1 MCGDCSPA
9 PGRRT
14 VTRLLLAGAGLTALA
29 ACTPSGSGPSPTGS
43 GTTLWATESS
53 TAAPPASSG
62 SPGVPRATGSPA
74 SAAPAAPST
83 SATASSAPPATHSA
97 SAPPSDAPKASAP
110 PSATAPATGAAAPPS
125 AASRLSKQ
133 YSLTDPASPWVVV
146 NKRRPLKPA
155 NFTPR
160 NLVQPRV
167 SLAVSGEAALLNR
180 TTAAAAEKMFAAAAA
195 DGVSMT
201 LASGYRSYATQT
213 ATYNGHVSARGQA
226 AADTA
231 SARPGHSEHQTGWA
245 FDIGDGGGACAFQP
259 CFAEQP
265 AAVWAKAN
273 AHRFGFVVRY
283 PWMFH
288 QITGYYYESW
298 HLRYIGVEAA
308 TDMRKRGIA
317 TLEEYFGVG
326 AAPGYR

>member
-1 MCGDCSPA
+1 
-9 PGRRT
+9 
-14 VTRLLLAGAGLTALA
+14 
-29 ACTPSGSGPSPTGS
+29 
-43 GTTLWATESS
+43 
-53 TAAPPASSG
+53 
-62 SPGVPRATGSPA
+62 
-74 SAAPAAPST
+74 
-83 SATASSAPPATHSA
+83 
-97 SAPPSDAPKASAP
+97 
-110 PSATAPATGAAAPPS
+110 
-125 AASRLSKQ
+125 
-133 YSLTDPASPWVVV
+133 VVV

-155 NFTPR
+155 NFAPR

-213 ATYNGHVSARGQA
+213 VTYNGHVSARGRA
-226 AADTA
+226 AADNV
-231 SARPGHSEHQTGWA
+231 SARPGFSEHQTGWA

-259 CFAEQP
+259 CFIEQP
-265 AAVWAKAN
+265 AAIWAREN

-283 PWMFH
+283 PWTFH
-288 QITGYYYESW
+288 QITGYYYEPW

-317 TLEEYFGVG
+317 TLEEYFGLG